1 MNDNIDDRI
10 EYIQDIQDKAFKVDK
25 RQSAVLNNFYSIV
38 TIIIVCLS
46 IIFYTV
52 YIVPAQDAKKQ
63 RELQLKQKNELIDKR
78 AKQIALSHKL
88 NQPKKVIKTYDSK

>member
-1 MNDNIDDRI
+1 MNRV
-10 EYIQDIQDKAFKVDK
+10 EKIQDLQNNVFKMEK
-25 RQSAVLNNFYSIV
+25 RQSMVLNNFYSII
-38 TIIIVCLS
+38 TIIVVCLS

-63 RELQLKQKNELIDKR
+63 REFKIKQQQEYAAKR

-88 NQPKKVIKTYDSK
+88 NKVEDAK